1 MRPASTIR
9 RTLRHPQFRALCSSG
24 GVYFLGTAMQTM
36 AAAWM
41 MVELSGSSFLA
52 ALVQTAVF
60 MPMFLFSLPAGV
72 LADTADRRRLILI
85 ALGIQAVVGTLLAVL
100 LLAKVGGA
108 GTILFF
114 VFLAGSCTAFL
125 SPAWNSTISDSV
137 PRHDLPQAITA
148 ISIAYNAA
156 RALGPA
162 LAGAV
167 FLYLGGAWN
176 FVFAVLSTLVM
187 MQAIRRFPPRPHP
200 PTRLPA
206 ERLWGGMVSALR
218 FAWHSHIV
226 LSQLLRA
233 GAYSAAGSA
242 LWALLPVIGQRQLG
256 LGAAGFGLMMGCLG
270 AGAII
275 SGVFM
280 SRWRTRFGL
289 ETLVAAGCV
298 TFALVMLVTAFSAWD
313 PPVYAAL
320 ILGGGAWMAVMSTFN
335 TATQTSVPPW
345 VRARAVAMH
354 TLCALGA
361 FAMGSAFWGALSDLA
376 GLSFA
381 LTVAAICMAV
391 GPLLARRF
399 PLRMGET
406 GEVTPATPWE
416 DLFLS
421 LSHEPDPE
429 AGPIAVEMGYRIL
442 PANAEDFLD
451 AISQMRAPRRRD
463 GATFWRV
470 YRDLSDPSRYVERF
484 IVSSWAEY
492 LHQRARATQADQEIE
507 AHLRTF
513 LIDGET
519 VSMQHYIAER

>member
-24 GVYFLGTAMQTM
+24 AIYFIGNAMQTM

-41 MVELSGSSFLA
+41 VVELSGSSFLA

-60 MPMFLFSLPAGV
+60 LPMFLFSLPAGV
-72 LADTADRRRLILI
+72 LADITDRRRLILI
-85 ALGIQAVVGTLLAVL
+85 ALGVQALVGTLLAIL
-100 LLAKVGGA
+100 LMAHIGGT

-114 VFLAGSCTAFL
+114 IFLAGSCTAFL
-125 SPAWNSTISDSV
+125 SPAWNASISDSV

-148 ISIAYNAA
+148 VGMAYNAA

-162 LAGAV
+162 LAGLV
-167 FLYLGGAWN
+167 FLHIGGAWN
-176 FVFAVLSTLVM
+176 FVFAVVSTLIM
-187 MQAIRRFPPRPHP
+187 MAAIRRFPPKPHP

-206 ERLWGGMVSALR
+206 ERLWGGMLSALR

-270 AGAII
+270 AGAIVA
-275 SGVFM
+275 GLFM
-280 SRWRTRFGL
+280 ARWRVRFGL
-289 ETLVAAGCV
+289 EPLVAAGCMV
-298 TFALVMLVTAFSAWD
+298 FALVMLVTAYSAWD
-313 PPVYAAL
+313 PPVYVAL

-361 FAMGSAFWGALSDLA
+361 FAIGSAFWGALSDLV

-391 GPLLARRF
+391 GPLMARRF

-416 DLFLS
+416 DLF

-451 AISQMRAPRRRD
+451 AITQLRAPRRRD
-463 GATFWRV
+463 GATFWRI

-484 IVSSWAEY
+484 IVTSWADY
-492 LHQRARATQADQEIE
+492 LHQRARATLADQQIE

-513 LIDGET
+513 LLDGET
-519 VSMQHYIAER
+519 VTMQHYIAER